1 METSKINVCVDKD
14 TKQEAEMLF
23 NELGLTMS
31 AAINIFLK
39 KVLMEQGLPFKVTKE
54 SNPKASL
61 YRAMEEVKDMEQNPG
76 NYKSYST
83 FGELLSDSG
92 INV

>member
-31 AAINIFLK
+31 
-39 KVLMEQGLPFKVTKE
+39 
-54 SNPKASL
+54 KAGR
-61 YRAMEEVKDMEQNPG
+61 Y
-76 NYKSYST
+76 
-83 FGELLSDSG
+83 
-92 INV
+92 

>member
-1 METSKINVCVDKD
+1 VQLSI
-14 TKQEAEMLF
+14 
-23 NELGLTMS
+23 
-31 AAINIFLK
+31 
-39 KVLMEQGLPFKVTKE
+39 GLPFTVTKE